1 MNCQLQVLTS
11 EESFQFSFISML
23 QGVNPW
29 GSNDL
34 PAYLKN
40 YLFGTHWFIIWA
52 GYLTDSKIFI
62 SVS

>member
-11 EESFQFSFISML
+11 EESFQFSFITVL

-34 PAYLKN
+34 PACWKN
-40 YLFGTHWFIIWA
+40 YLFVSHWFII
-52 GYLTDSKIFI
+52 
-62 SVS
+62 